1 MHAELSSVIRLLK
14 FKHSPSIPEPDYYQA
29 RTVTGSTFEG
39 HW

>member
-14 FKHSPSIPEPDYYQA
+14 FKHSPSIPEPDYHQA
-29 RTVTGSTFEG
+29 RTVTGNAISG